1 MIAWIKSAVTTIGP
15 ALAILGLA
23 GLLRLA
29 P

>member
-1 MIAWIKSAVTTIGP
+1 MIAWIMSAATTIGP